1 MRKYNFG
8 LHHDMTNIILLHCKQ
23 CLASIKNIVFH
34 TFLGNKN
41 NKTKQL
47 FVSNYCSKYFSF
59 HSDEKANR
67 NKEGGA
73 KEKHWVLPRLKF
85 STNVDTL
92 YMLITKIYMY
102 VCIVNIAYRK
112 SKTYFFYVD
121 SFRNVHFSQ

>member
-1 MRKYNFG
+1 M
-8 LHHDMTNIILLHCKQ
+8 
-23 CLASIKNIVFH
+23 LASIKNIVFH

-92 YMLITKIYMY
+92 YMLIKKIHMY
-102 VCIVNIAYRK
+102 VCIVNIEYRK
-112 SKTYFFYVD
+112 SKTYFFMLTVLEMFTFHNKFD
-121 SFRNVHFSQ
+121 VNSCNRSDIC